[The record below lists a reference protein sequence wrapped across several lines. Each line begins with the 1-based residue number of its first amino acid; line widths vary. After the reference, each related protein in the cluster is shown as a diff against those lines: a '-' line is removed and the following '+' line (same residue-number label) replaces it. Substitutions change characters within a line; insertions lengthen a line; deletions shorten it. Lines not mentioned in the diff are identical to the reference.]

1 LPKEINGLLVR
12 NLEKLVLILAGQW
25 SPSLWGHKQLSAGT
39 SAPSDNSQD
48 IDILYPSPFT

>member
-25 SPSLWGHKQLSAGT
+25 SLPLWGHKQLSAGT
-39 SAPSDNSQD
+39 SAAPSDNSQD
-48 IDILYPSPFT
+48 IDILYPSP